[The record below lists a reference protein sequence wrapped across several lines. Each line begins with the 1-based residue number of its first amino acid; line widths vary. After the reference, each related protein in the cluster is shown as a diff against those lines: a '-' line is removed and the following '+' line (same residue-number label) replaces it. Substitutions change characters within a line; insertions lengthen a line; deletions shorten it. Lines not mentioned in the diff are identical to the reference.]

1 MWLVSE
7 REGLDDCWFRLPV
20 AATRPKGET
29 EGEGDWLSQVAG
41 KKEREA
47 LEASLLLSSVFSV
60 WSESVALEH
69 LVNVLGVQNS
79 FGPEIKL
86 FGGGFA

>member
-47 LEASLLLSSVFSV
+47 LEASLLL
-60 WSESVALEH
+60 
-69 LVNVLGVQNS
+69 
-79 FGPEIKL
+79 
-86 FGGGFA
+86 